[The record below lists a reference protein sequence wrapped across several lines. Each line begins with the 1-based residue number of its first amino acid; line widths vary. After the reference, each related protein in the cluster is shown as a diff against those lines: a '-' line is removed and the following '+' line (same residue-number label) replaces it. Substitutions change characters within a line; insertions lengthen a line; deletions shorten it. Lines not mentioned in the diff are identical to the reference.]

1 MRIDEKLEHGKFIEE
16 LAAEKRKLEKK
27 HASLLEEVRTWADG
41 TERKVMQ
48 RNYEKIKSGELDEL
62 QQLRKEVAEL
72 KKVQKTQ
79 ADMMK
84 ANKMDWEKERQQL
97 KEEKR
102 KVEYALYDVVQVNT
116 VNKSKVERITAIC
129 NE

>member
-1 MRIDEKLEHGKFIEE
+1 
-16 LAAEKRKLEKK
+16 
-27 HASLLEEVRTWADG
+27 
-41 TERKVMQ
+41 
-48 RNYEKIKSGELDEL
+48 
-62 QQLRKEVAEL
+62 
-72 KKVQKTQ
+72 VQKTQ

-102 KVEYALYDVVQVNT
+102 KVEYALYDLVQVNS
-116 VNKSKVERITAIC
+116 VNKDKVERITAIC